1 MPVGLFGKATSIER
15 KVKKLLNK
23 LSKEYHFK
31 YRVNHSIKGG
41 WNCDFYIPA
50 LDLVIECDGCFWHV
64 CPECTKKGTVLT
76 EAQES
81 NKTRDKKKLPW
92 LKFHNLMTF
101 WEHDILKRDFSRRFN
116 KLFKEAQE
124 KIAIG
129 QKFQHLGE

>member
-41 WNCDFYIPA
+41 FNSDFYIPA
-50 LDLVIECDGCFWHV
+50 LDLVIECNGDYYHAW
-64 CPECTKKGTVLT
+64 PETYKENQLNEMQIK
-76 EAQES
+76 
-81 NKTRDKKKLPW
+81 NIDRDKKKQPW
-92 LKFHNLMTF
+92 LELHNLMIF
-101 WEHDILKRDFSRRFN
+101 WEHDINKRDFGKRFN

-124 KIAIG
+124 KIATG